1 VSAVPVAGRR
11 GDSLA
16 AKGVDMR
23 LHRLGALL
31 VVVSVMVQP
40 VFADDL
46 TSREQEVKQQLAAAS
61 AEITQLDLQM
71 AALERSVT
79 DTQARVERER
89 VQVRL
94 LARALYA
101 QPDSVVALVFQSG
114 SLGEALTRIAD
125 MTSAGDRAAATKR
138 ALDRDLV
145 RLAQQRDQL
154 TADHDR
160 TTQLLKQLE
169 YQFDQLVTQVAAMR
183 SPAPAQPPLTIDP
196 STVGAIQQI
205 ILTAFAPLGSG
216 AQTWALRVAKCES
229 NYNPYAVN
237 RASGASGL
245 FQFLPSTWA
254 FTPQHAQ
261 SVFDPIANATAA
273 EWLYAR
279 DGPSQ
284 WQCK

>member
-1 VSAVPVAGRR
+1 
-11 GDSLA
+11 
-16 AKGVDMR
+16 MR
-23 LHRLGALL
+23 RLGVLL
-31 VVVSVMVQP
+31 VVVASLVQP

-46 TSREQEVKQQLAAAS
+46 TAREQDVRQQLAAAS
-61 AEITQLDLQM
+61 VQITQLDLQM

-79 DTQARVERER
+79 DTQQRVVRER
-89 VQVRL
+89 AQVRM

-101 QPDSVVALVFQSG
+101 QPDSVAGLVFESA
-114 SLGEALTRIAD
+114 SIAEALTRIGD
-125 MTSAGDRAAATKR
+125 LTSAGDRAAATKR

-145 RLAQQRDQL
+145 RLSQQRDQL
-154 TADHDR
+154 QSDHDR
-160 TTQLLKQLE
+160 TAQLKQQLE
-169 YQFDQLVTQVAAMR
+169 YQFDKLVTQVAAMR

-196 STVGAIQQI
+196 GSVGLIQQI
-205 ILTAFAPLGSG
+205 ILNAFAPLGSA

-237 RASGASGL
+237 RSSGASGL

-261 SVFDPIANATAA
+261 SVFDPTANATAA
-273 EWLYAR
+273 AWLYNR

-284 WQCK
+284 WSCK